1 MACKNF
7 ILINLFYQIVVI
19 SLPEN
24 RNMKI
29 KILCFGITRDIIGQ
43 FEYTTSLEN
52 AATIADLKQHLSANF
67 PTFASLKSL
76 RVAINSEY
84 AEDTAILKENDEIVL
99 IPPVSGG

>member
-7 ILINLFYQIVVI
+7 ISINLFCQIVVI
-19 SLPEN
+19 SLSAN

>member
-1 MACKNF
+1 
-7 ILINLFYQIVVI
+7 
-19 SLPEN
+19 
-24 RNMKI
+24 MKI

-52 AATIADLKQHLSANF
+52 AATVADLKQHLSANF
-67 PTFASLKSL
+67 PTFATLKSL

-84 AEDTAILKENDEIVL
+84 AEDTAALKENDEIVL